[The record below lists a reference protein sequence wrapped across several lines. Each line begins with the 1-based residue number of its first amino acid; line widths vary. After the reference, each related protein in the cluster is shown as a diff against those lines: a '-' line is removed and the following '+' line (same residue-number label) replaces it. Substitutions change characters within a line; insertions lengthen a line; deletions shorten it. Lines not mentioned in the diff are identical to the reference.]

1 MIKRKRP
8 RKTIA
13 DAMDIKPIQIEAQ
26 LFSTFVATADSFP
39 IHSGCEQMMRDLI
52 HDGVTFMIAPKKSR
66 AGRSR
71 ESERQRARVH
81 PRNETV
87 RSRAAQ
93 GQHR

>member
-39 IHSGCEQMMRDLI
+39 ITLG
-52 HDGVTFMIAPKKSR
+52 ANK
-66 AGRSR
+66 
-71 ESERQRARVH
+71 
-81 PRNETV
+81 
-87 RSRAAQ
+87 
-93 GQHR
+93 